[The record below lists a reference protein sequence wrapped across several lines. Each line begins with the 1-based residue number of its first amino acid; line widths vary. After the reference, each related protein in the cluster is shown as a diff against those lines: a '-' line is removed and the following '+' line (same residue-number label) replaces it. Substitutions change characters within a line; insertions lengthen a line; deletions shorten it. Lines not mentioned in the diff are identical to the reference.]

1 MLRLPFRLLLP
12 SRLSPRPPP
21 QPRPAR
27 HRSLLASPRSCMC
40 GATPRCPRTS
50 TTTRRPS
57 CEPIRTPAVCACL
70 SLSVAVPHMPLFP
83 HTPTNT
89 TIGRTHVA
97 AVTRHCCR
105 ATSTARPQPTAVH
118 TPCSLASPCIVCARV
133 PMHTWAR
140 ACLRAH
146 RSRALFPFRR
156 RSVGGRG
163 MTSLAIPRCLGGYR
177 PQGTPPRPLGHEL
190 AWPTCLLAL
199 CVLPRVRPL

>member
-1 MLRLPFRLLLP
+1 
-12 SRLSPRPPP
+12 
-21 QPRPAR
+21 
-27 HRSLLASPRSCMC
+27 MC

-57 CEPIRTPAVCACL
+57 CEPVRTPALCACL
-70 SLSVAVPHMPLFP
+70 SLSVAVPHMPLLP
-83 HTPTNT
+83 RTPTNT

-118 TPCSLASPCIVCARV
+118 TPVQPSIAVHRVCACAHAHMGEGL
-133 PMHTWAR
+133 P
-140 ACLRAH
+140 AC
-146 RSRALFPFRR
+146 SSFPFRR

-163 MTSLAIPRCLGGYR
+163 MTRSPSPMPRGM
-177 PQGTPPRPLGHEL
+177 PAQGTPPQPLGHEL

-199 CVLPRVRPL
+199 CVLPRVLPQ